1 MKVMI
6 AFASVVSKD
15 VVAIDDFI
23 KCIPFQPR
31 FLYKVYVQTLGL
43 HGGNK
48 VFVTHIVMWFMHQ
61 WFAIRITGLLA

>member
-1 MKVMI
+1 MI

-23 KCIPFQPR
+23 ERVPFQPR

-43 HGGNK
+43 HGDK
-48 VFVTHIVMWFMHQ
+48 EVFITCIVVWFMDQ
-61 WFAIRITGLLA
+61 WFAIGITGLLA